1 LRSSNKILLCLLALR
16 FSCEL
21 AAALVAN
28 TIEDTEWHDRQQQ
41 LAGPGPVT
49 DRLPFVGNLVN
60 ASSAAWR
67 GDVAATDRYANALGG
82 EGLATLLTAGMVK
95 MIPVPTAE
103 TEAGVAWPL
112 NRGFVAG
119 EGGQASVL
127 PGQVLDRY
135 GGTGGSFLSPAGTP
149 AAARSLAP
157 GVELRPLNSY
167 QVVKPFEAGAGRAA
181 PAFGQPGLG
190 LQFDLGQ
197 TTVQDL
203 INSGHLQPM
212 P

>member
-1 LRSSNKILLCLLALR
+1 MFRSLYITVLIFAFAAKLLA
-16 FSCEL
+16 
-21 AAALVAN
+21 
-28 TIEDTEWHDRQQQ
+28 
-41 LAGPGPVT
+41 
-49 DRLPFVGNLVN
+49 
-60 ASSAAWR
+60 
-67 GDVAATDRYANALGG
+67 
-82 EGLATLLTAGMVK
+82 
-95 MIPVPTAE
+95 AE
-103 TEAGVAWPL
+103 AEAGVAWPL

-119 EGGQASVL
+119 EAGQASVL

-167 QVVKPFEAGAGRAA
+167 QVMKPFEAGAGRAA

-190 LQFDLGQ
+190 LQFYTGQ

-203 INSGHLQPM
+203 INSGHLQPI